1 MSQINEDK
9 HLNMSTKISPA
20 AAKVWNAICEAIDTD
35 TYHILQNFIY
45 TMIRAAA
52 DPHALNPDIQK
63 ILTMLET
70 DAGWQKAFNLCAPN
84 AKTKVSQVVLIL
96 EQEGR
101 KGFGAVMV
109 NRPFMG
115 DATMTECS
123 DDILE
128 RVCEVT
134 MHGIYRR
141 IRMLGARMGCNNLS
155 DVLLKMIDDQ
165 TVMQLNGELQDE
177 LPQAGDRADNGK
189 AYAYG
194 KKTKSKHRR
203 TVDSLANSQQRIQFT
218 DEDRE
223 QAEAE
228 VRRGNHDD
236 KPADFQPFGVEW

>member
-20 AAKVWNAICEAIDTD
+20 AAKVWNAICKSIGTD

-63 ILTMLET
+63 ILTMLES

-141 IRMLGARMGCNNLS
+141 IRLLGARMGCQNLS
-155 DVLLKMIDDQ
+155 DVLLTMIDAQ

-177 LPQAGDRADNGK
+177 MPKAGDRADNGK

-203 TVDSLANSQQRIQFT
+203 TVDSLANSQQRIHFT
-218 DEDRE
+218 EEDRE

-228 VRRGNHDD
+228 ARRGSHDD
-236 KPADFQPFGVEW
+236 KPADWQPFGW